1 MKKIK
6 YIIMAMTGVLFASC
20 MGSDYAEPASKQPEI
35 KQTNVISIDSL
46 KTIKEYSTAINGN
59 SYKEIT
65 EDIQILATV
74 TGNDAQG
81 NFYNQISLQDKTGG
95 ILVRIGK
102 GGLYGDLPVGQQI
115 LLNLKGLYIGG
126 YGKQAQLGMLFE
138 GSVGKIDRFT
148 WPTLYGKVGNID
160 LNYKETLG
168 EEFDVTKMSD
178 ADYIAKHAGRLMTI
192 KNVSFQDANGKN
204 VYAPKDGSATVQGG
218 SVNRALNEYNSRN
231 IVVRTSTFADFANAK
246 LPSGKQNITGIF
258 TRYNNTWQITLL
270 SADDVQTANKYQG
283 IDGTGEGT
291 IESPYDIARALS
303 LIAKGAHNPTEEV
316 YITGIISD
324 IKSISL
330 QYKNADYYLSD
341 DGKTDK
347 QLMVFR
353 GKYLNGADFT
363 AEDQIKVGQ
372 KVTIVGKL
380 KLYNTTP
387 EVEQGNKIIS
397 IK

>member
-1 MKKIK
+1 
-6 YIIMAMTGVLFASC
+6 MAMTGVLFASC

-46 KTIKEYSTAINGN
+46 ITIKEYSTAINGN

-126 YGKQAQLGMLFE
+126 YGKQAQLGTLFE

-204 VYAPKDGSATVQGG
+204 VYAPKDGSC
-218 SVNRALNEYNSRN
+218 LLY
-231 IVVRTSTFADFANAK
+231 TS
-246 LPSGKQNITGIF
+246 PSP
-258 TRYNNTWQITLL
+258 RD
-270 SADDVQTANKYQG
+270 S
-283 IDGTGEGT
+283 
-291 IESPYDIARALS
+291 
-303 LIAKGAHNPTEEV
+303 
-316 YITGIISD
+316 
-324 IKSISL
+324 
-330 QYKNADYYLSD
+330 
-341 DGKTDK
+341 
-347 QLMVFR
+347 
-353 GKYLNGADFT
+353 
-363 AEDQIKVGQ
+363 
-372 KVTIVGKL
+372 
-380 KLYNTTP
+380 
-387 EVEQGNKIIS
+387 
-397 IK
+397 